1 MKSFAMGLAAIGL
14 AGTACAQ
21 SSVTLFGVVDAGISG
36 YSNRSEDAKSATP
49 ANPFYRNQGSR
60 TASQRV
66 LSNSGL
72 ASSRVGF
79 RGTEDLGG
87 GLAASFW
94 LESSITNDSGQEGIQ
109 SFARRSTVSL
119 SGGFGEIRLGRDIN
133 ATFTNDFVFDPLGVN
148 GVGVSLLYRAGT
160 AMSKMGVPQAPQV
173 PGNPPVSAVLTNAYA
188 RSSNMVAYFLPAN
201 LGGFYGQV
209 QYAFNEKNRTSPG
222 VLTPAAT
229 DTRSGRFMGGR
240 FGYEQGP
247 LNVAVAFSRNT
258 LLSDYLAGSTL
269 RQDTLN
275 LGASYDLG
283 MAKLFGE
290 VTRIKN
296 RTIVTGLASSTSA
309 TSSDVDLTGALFGVN
324 VPVGP
329 GVIRGS
335 YARVRYDYNRPFNST
350 PDPKASQ
357 LALSYVHHLSKRT
370 ALYASV
376 ARIDNKNGASLSVGG
391 PAYVTGAF
399 TPKRSTGYD
408 FGLRHAF

>member
-1 MKSFAMGLAAIGL
+1 MRFFAMGLAAAGL
-14 AGTACAQ
+14 AGAACAQ

-36 YSNRSEDAKSATP
+36 YSNKSTDPKSATL
-49 ANPFYRNQGSR
+49 ANPFYRNQGSV

-79 RGTEDLGG
+79 RGVEDLGG

-119 SGGFGEIRLGRDIN
+119 SGSFGEIRLGRDIN

-148 GVGVSLLYRAGT
+148 GVGVNLLYRAGT
-160 AMSKMGVPQAPQV
+160 AMSKMGVPQSA
-173 PGNPPVSAVLTNAYA
+173 GVSPVLTNAYA
-188 RSSNMVAYFLPAN
+188 RSSNMVSYFLPPN

-209 QYAFNEKNRTSPG
+209 QYAFNEKTQTSPG

-229 DTRSGRFMGGR
+229 DTRSGRFVGGR
-240 FGYEQGP
+240 FGYDRGP
-247 LNVAVAFSRNT
+247 LNVALALSRNT
-258 LLSDYLAGSTL
+258 LLSDYLTGTTL
-269 RQDTLN
+269 RQDTVN
-275 LGASYDLG
+275 LGAAYDLG
-283 MAKLFGE
+283 VAKLFGE
-290 VTRIKN
+290 VSRIKN
-296 RTIVTGLASSTSA
+296 RTIVTGLAASTA
-309 TSSDVDLTGALFGVN
+309 SDLDLSGLMFGVN

-329 GVIRGS
+329 GVIRAS
-335 YARVRYDYNRPFNST
+335 YAKVRYDYHRPFNTT
-350 PDPKASQ
+350 PDPKARQ
-357 LALSYVHHLSKRT
+357 LALSYVHNLSKRT

-376 ARIDNKNGASLSVGG
+376 ARIDNRNGAALSVGG
-391 PAYVTGAF
+391 PSFVSGALV
-399 TPKRSTGYD
+399 PSRSTGYD

>member
-1 MKSFAMGLAAIGL
+1 MRIFAIGL
-14 AGTACAQ
+14 AATGLAGAACAQ
-21 SSVTLFGVVDAGISG
+21 SSITLFGVVDAGISG
-36 YSNRSEDAKSATP
+36 YSNKSTDPRTATL
-49 ANPFYRNQGSR
+49 ANPFYLNQGSR

-148 GVGVSLLYRAGT
+148 GVGVNLIYRAGT
-160 AMSKMGVPQAPQV
+160 AMSKMGVPQAP
-173 PGNPPVSAVLTNAYA
+173 GVSAVLANAYA

-209 QYAFNEKNRTSPG
+209 QYAFNEKNHTSPG
-222 VLTPAAT
+222 ALTPAAT
-229 DTRSGRFMGGR
+229 DTRSGRFTGGR
-240 FGYEQGP
+240 FGYERGP
-247 LNVAVAFSRNT
+247 LNLALAVSRNT
-258 LLSDYLAGSTL
+258 LLSDYLAGTTL
-269 RQDTLN
+269 RQDTVN
-275 LGASYDLG
+275 LGAAYDLG
-283 MAKLFGE
+283 PAKLFGE
-290 VTRIKN
+290 VSRIKN
-296 RTIVTGLASSTSA
+296 RTIVTGLAAS
-309 TSSDVDLTGALFGVN
+309 TSSDVDLTGVMFGVN

-329 GVIRGS
+329 GVIRAS
-335 YARVRYDYNRPFNST
+335 YAKVKYDYNRPFSST

-357 LALSYVHHLSKRT
+357 IALSYVHNLSKRT

-376 ARIDNKNGASLSVGG
+376 ARIDNKNGAALSVGG
-391 PAYVTGAF
+391 PSYVSGAF
-399 TPKRSTGYD
+399 SPKRSTGYD
-408 FGLRHAF
+408 LGLRHAF

>member
-160 AMSKMGVPQAPQV
+160 AMSKMGVPQARRCRATRPC
-173 PGNPPVSAVLTNAYA
+173 PPC
-188 RSSNMVAYFLPAN
+188 
-201 LGGFYGQV
+201 
-209 QYAFNEKNRTSPG
+209 
-222 VLTPAAT
+222 
-229 DTRSGRFMGGR
+229 
-240 FGYEQGP
+240 
-247 LNVAVAFSRNT
+247 
-258 LLSDYLAGSTL
+258 
-269 RQDTLN
+269 
-275 LGASYDLG
+275 
-283 MAKLFGE
+283 
-290 VTRIKN
+290 
-296 RTIVTGLASSTSA
+296 
-309 TSSDVDLTGALFGVN
+309 
-324 VPVGP
+324 
-329 GVIRGS
+329 
-335 YARVRYDYNRPFNST
+335 
-350 PDPKASQ
+350 
-357 LALSYVHHLSKRT
+357 
-370 ALYASV
+370 
-376 ARIDNKNGASLSVGG
+376 
-391 PAYVTGAF
+391 
-399 TPKRSTGYD
+399 
-408 FGLRHAF
+408 